1 MNSFSGDR
9 LAKTAIPVGTGW
21 LLGACMEAKGKQDLW
36 TRQKPERLAALH
48 EMAIIQSAE
57 SSNRIEGVFVEPA
70 RLRPVALKLSRPRDR
85 SEEELLGYRRA
96 LDWIFGRKRAV
107 TVEPEVILRLHELAQ
122 GGTEGNAG
130 RWKRRDNDIVELL
143 PSGER
148 RVRFRPVS
156 AKLTPKA
163 VAGLCRDFR
172 EAREAERLPPLL
184 LLSAFVFDF
193 LCIHPFR
200 DGNGRVSRL
209 LTTLLLQNEGF
220 EVSRYVSLER
230 LVEQSKAEYYESL
243 ERSSAGWH
251 EGRHNPVPWWN
262 HFLGVLRRAYQEF
275 ARQVESPGAAGGKS
289 ELIRRAVAAQ
299 TGPFTLAEL
308 IAECPGAS
316 PQLVK
321 KVLADMKKAGKVRS
335 TGRGRGAKWEK
346 KPG

>member
-1 MNSFSGDR
+1 
-9 LAKTAIPVGTGW
+9 
-21 LLGACMEAKGKQDLW
+21 LW
-36 TRQKPERLAALH
+36 TRQKPERLAALR
-48 EMAIIQSAE
+48 ELAMIQSAG
-57 SSNRIEGVFVEPA
+57 SSNRIEGVTVEPA

-85 SEEELLGYRRA
+85 SEEEVLGYRQA
-96 LDWIFGRKRAV
+96 LDWVFGRKRPV

-122 GGTEGNAG
+122 GTAAG
-130 RWKRRDNDIVELL
+130 DAGQWKRRDNDIVEML

-156 AKLTPKA
+156 AKFAPKA
-163 VAGLCRDFR
+163 VAALCRDFR
-172 EAREAERLPPLL
+172 EAQEAGRLPSLL

-193 LCIHPFR
+193 LCVHPFR

-220 EVSRYVSLER
+220 AVGRYVSLER

-251 EGRHNPVPWWN
+251 EGRHNLVPWWN

-275 ARQVESPGAAGGKS
+275 AKQVESPGAAGGKS
-289 ELIRRAVAAQ
+289 ELVRRTVAAQ
-299 TGPFTLAEL
+299 TGPFALAEL
-308 IAECPGAS
+308 LAECPGAS

-321 KVLADMKKAGKVRS
+321 KVLAEMKKSGRVRT

-346 KPG
+346 SAE